1 MGGIQAV
8 TDDLLHGHL
17 DMQVEKAIPQADF
30 QRGFPIVRNQ
40 MRLAGMEPVQVL
52 NDHTRLRHILLPGVI
67 AQHRKLADRP
77 QRLKLGPVSLVA
89 QVDDPFFKFD
99 FQFIQSD
106 QCFVAERRE
115 RMEIQSQ

>member
-1 MGGIQAV
+1 MDSVG
-8 TDDLLHGHL
+8 DDLLHRHL

-30 QRGFPIVRNQ
+30 QRGFPIIRNQ
-40 MRLAGMEPVQVL
+40 VCLAGMEPVQVL

-89 QVDDPFFKFD
+89 QVDDPFFKLD
-99 FQFIQSD
+99 FQFIERD
-106 QCFVAERRE
+106 QRFVAERRE
-115 RMEIQSQ
+115 RMEIKSQ